1 MSVAIVLVEPENPDN
16 IGAAMR
22 SMRNMGLSDLRLVN
36 PPMDWKK
43 KASIMAVGT
52 APFLDKAKVFTS
64 LKDAISDIYYVVA
77 TTRRQ
82 GNFRRAFI
90 DFDEAIDNVR
100 ELGEKKKAAVVF
112 GKESKGLS
120 NEALRECDW
129 YTTFPTSP
137 DYPSINLAQ
146 AVMLVCFSLFNGK
159 SGGKRSYD
167 DFRHVSKKEFESV
180 MKKFN
185 EAVKALEYKPL
196 IAERID
202 VTFRDLIKRSGLLE
216 SEGRMIK
223 GLSRRILERTHP
235 LYLNRT
241 KDNNKKNRPAK

>member
-1 MSVAIVLVEPENPDN
+1 VSIAIVLDEPENPDN

-22 SMRNMGLSDLRLVN
+22 AMRNMGLSDLRLVN
-36 PPMDWKK
+36 PPLDWKK
-43 KASIMAVGT
+43 KASVMAVGT
-52 APFLDKAKVFTS
+52 APFLNKAKVFTS
-64 LKDAISDIYYVVA
+64 LKEAISDIYYVVA

-90 DFDEAIDNVR
+90 DFDEAMENVR
-100 ELGEKKKAAVVF
+100 ELGAERKAAVVF

-120 NEALRECDW
+120 NESLRECDW
-129 YTTFPTSP
+129 YTTFPTSA

-146 AVMLVCFSLFNGK
+146 AVMLVCFSIYSGK
-159 SGGKRSYD
+159 SKGKSYD
-167 DFRHVSKKEFESV
+167 DFRRVSKKEFESV

-185 EAVKALEYKPL
+185 EAIKALEYKPL

-202 VTFRDLIKRSGLLE
+202 VTFRDIVKRSGLLE

-223 GLSRRILERTHP
+223 GLSRRILERTRP
-235 LYLNRT
+235 LYLDKT
-241 KDNNKKNRPAK
+241 KDNDKKTRSTE